1 MKRSIVVSLLMF
13 YFLSG
18 YCASQDSIRTSI
30 KKVTLFTKGAQ
41 IYRSGKIK
49 VKKGVHTYIVGDV
62 CPDLIDGTVRVTLSQ
77 QVQIMGLN
85 YSSKLSPDAKDLAS
99 IKAKIEEINTINNQ
113 KALLDLEKSAL
124 KYERSILEKNQ
135 EVAGTTNGLNSLEL
149 MKTVAFQRGRMDT
162 ILRTTFGL
170 DQNLQMLQ
178 EKIDTLNKHI
188 QEIKQKPVLS
198 KGEIALELRSEMASE
213 HEIEITYIVENAGWF
228 VSYDARIKE
237 VGAPVNLVMKANIR
251 QYTREDWKDVKLTLS
266 NGSPNENGVAPKL
279 LPFYLSFWN
288 GYVKDVNFGKPS
300 PFAGQRIKG
309 KVYDQNNEPLIGA
322 NIVVI
327 NSSIGTVSD
336 VDGNFELMLPASA
349 SDLEISYLGFTT
361 AKVNVDKSFLNI
373 FLKEDGEILDE
384 VVVVGYALTGA
395 AAGVT
400 VERNKADDK
409 IIKDSR
415 GPSTT
420 LVYQPTTV
428 QYEIAEILTVPSSGE
443 NKSFEVTHF
452 DIPADYNY
460 HIVPK
465 VEKAAYLNAKLHDWR
480 NLNLLA
486 GETNIYFEGSFIG
499 KSIIE
504 PSTLLDTMSL
514 SLGKDASVVVD
525 YTEIRDFHVRSEFRN
540 KESQKK
546 EFEIG
551 VKNFKNKTVQVS
563 IFDQFPISTDKS
575 IKVSDQKYK
584 EGGVLN
590 PDTQIIEW
598 RYALQPGQTEK
609 LRVSYQV
616 EYPLGTSLN
625 W

>member
-1 MKRSIVVSLLMF
+1 MF

-18 YCASQDSIRTSI
+18 YCASQDSVRTSI

-85 YSSKLSPDAKDLAS
+85 YSSKLSPDAKDLTS

-178 EKIDTLNKHI
+178 EKIDTLNKQI

-198 KGEIALELRSEMASE
+198 KGEIALELRSEMAAE

-322 NIVVI
+322 NIIVI
-327 NSSIGTVSD
+327 NSSIGTISD

-349 SDLEISYLGFTT
+349 SDIEISYLGFTT
-361 AKVNVDKSFLNI
+361 AQVNVDKSFLNI
-373 FLKEDGEILDE
+373 FLKEDGEILE
-384 VVVVGYALTGA
+384 EIVVAGYATGDV
-395 AAGVT
+395 AGAS
-400 VERNKADDK
+400 VERSKAEDK
-409 IIKDSR
+409 ILKDSR
-415 GPSTT
+415 GPSTS

-428 QYEIAEILTVPSSGE
+428 QYEIAEILTVASSGE

-480 NLNLLA
+480 DLNLLA
-486 GETNIYFEGSFIG
+486 GESNIYFEGSFIG

>member
-1 MKRSIVVSLLMF
+1 MF

>member
-85 YSSKLSPDAKDLAS
+85 YSSKLSPDAKDLTS

-178 EKIDTLNKHI
+178 EKIDTLNKQI

-198 KGEIALELRSEMASE
+198 KGEIALELRSEMAAE

-322 NIVVI
+322 NIIVI
-327 NSSIGTVSD
+327 NSSIGTISD

-349 SDLEISYLGFTT
+349 SDLEISYIGYTT

-373 FLKEDGEILDE
+373 FLKEDGEILE
-384 VVVVGYALTGA
+384 EIVVAGYATGDV
-395 AAGVT
+395 AGVS
-400 VERNKADDK
+400 VERNKAEDK
-409 IIKDSR
+409 ILKDSR
-415 GPSTT
+415 GPSTS

-428 QYEIAEILTVPSSGE
+428 QYEIAEILTVASSGE

-480 NLNLLA
+480 DLNLLA
-486 GETNIYFEGSFIG
+486 GESNIYFEGSFIG

>member
-18 YCASQDSIRTSI
+18 FCASQDSVRTSI

-85 YSSKLSPDAKDLAS
+85 YSSKLSPDAKDLTS
-99 IKAKIEEINTINNQ
+99 IKAKIEEINAINNQ

-149 MKTVAFQRGRMDT
+149 IKTVAFQRGRMDT

-170 DQNLQMLQ
+170 DQNLEMLQ
-178 EKIDTLNKHI
+178 EKIDTLNKQI

-198 KGEIALELRSEMASE
+198 KGEIALELRSEMAAE

-322 NIVVI
+322 NIIVI
-327 NSSIGTVSD
+327 NSSIGTISD

-349 SDLEISYLGFTT
+349 SDIEISYLGFTT
-361 AKVNVDKSFLNI
+361 AQVNVDKSFLNI

-400 VERNKADDK
+400 VERNKAEDK
-409 IIKDSR
+409 ILKDSR
-415 GPSTT
+415 GPSTS

-428 QYEIAEILTVPSSGE
+428 QYEIAEILTVTSSGE

-480 NLNLLA
+480 DLNLLA
-486 GETNIYFEGSFIG
+486 GESNVYFEGSFIG

-609 LRVSYQV
+609 LRMSYQV

>member
-1 MKRSIVVSLLMF
+1 
-13 YFLSG
+13 
-18 YCASQDSIRTSI
+18 
-30 KKVTLFTKGAQ
+30 
-41 IYRSGKIK
+41 
-49 VKKGVHTYIVGDV
+49 
-62 CPDLIDGTVRVTLSQ
+62 
-77 QVQIMGLN
+77 
-85 YSSKLSPDAKDLAS
+85 
-99 IKAKIEEINTINNQ
+99 
-113 KALLDLEKSAL
+113 
-124 KYERSILEKNQ
+124 
-135 EVAGTTNGLNSLEL
+135 
-149 MKTVAFQRGRMDT
+149 
-162 ILRTTFGL
+162 
-170 DQNLQMLQ
+170 
-178 EKIDTLNKHI
+178 
-188 QEIKQKPVLS
+188 
-198 KGEIALELRSEMASE
+198 
-213 HEIEITYIVENAGWF
+213 
-228 VSYDARIKE
+228 
-237 VGAPVNLVMKANIR
+237 
-251 QYTREDWKDVKLTLS
+251 
-266 NGSPNENGVAPKL
+266 
-279 LPFYLSFWN
+279 
-288 GYVKDVNFGKPS
+288 
-300 PFAGQRIKG
+300 
-309 KVYDQNNEPLIGA
+309 
-322 NIVVI
+322 
-327 NSSIGTVSD
+327 
-336 VDGNFELMLPASA
+336 
-349 SDLEISYLGFTT
+349 
-361 AKVNVDKSFLNI
+361 
-373 FLKEDGEILDE
+373 
-384 VVVVGYALTGA
+384 
-395 AAGVT
+395 
-400 VERNKADDK
+400 NKADDK

>member
-18 YCASQDSIRTSI
+18 FCASQDSIRTSI

-41 IYRSGKIK
+41 IYRTGKIK

-62 CPDLIDGTVRVTLSQ
+62 CPDLNDGTVRVTLSQ

-178 EKIDTLNKHI
+178 EKIDTLNKQI

-198 KGEIALELRSEMASE
+198 KGEIALELRSEMAAE
-213 HEIEITYIVENAGWF
+213 HEIEIAYIVENAGWF

-322 NIVVI
+322 NIIVI
-327 NSSIGTVSD
+327 NSSIGTISD
-336 VDGNFELMLPASA
+336 VDGNFELLLPASA
-349 SDLEISYLGFTT
+349 SDIEISYIGFTT

-373 FLKEDGEILDE
+373 FLKEDGAVLDE
-384 VVVVGYALTGA
+384 VVVVGYASGA
-395 AAGVT
+395 VAGVS
-400 VERNKADDK
+400 VERNKAEDK
-409 IIKDSR
+409 ILKDSR
-415 GPSTT
+415 GPSTS

-428 QYEIAEILTVPSSGE
+428 QYEIAEILTVASSGE

-480 NLNLLA
+480 DLNLLA
-486 GETNIYFEGSFIG
+486 GESNIYFEGSFIG